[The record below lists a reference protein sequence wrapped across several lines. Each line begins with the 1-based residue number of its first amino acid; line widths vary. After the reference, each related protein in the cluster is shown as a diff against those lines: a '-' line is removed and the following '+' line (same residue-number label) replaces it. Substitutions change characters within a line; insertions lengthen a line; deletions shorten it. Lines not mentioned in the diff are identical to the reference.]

1 MGCSGCPHLSV
12 DVGAFVTLCPDLLS
26 ALGKAYSSELPVL
39 TERMHCVSSPV
50 SRPLAVSSCPVS
62 GVVGTDPFSSSIRQ
76 PGSQPGGDPSLLPSL
91 LPPPFC
97 HSQPD
102 HPCSWSCLQRSGG
115 KRGLCFSLFRVSPG
129 LGGRNN
135 PIHPSFHP
143 SLISI
148 DLLPHPV
155 LPDSKLHLPIYLPVH
170 PSIHPAYCCCC

>member
-1 MGCSGCPHLSV
+1 M
-12 DVGAFVTLCPDLLS
+12 TLCPDLLS

-39 TERMHCVSSPV
+39 AERMHRVSSPV
-50 SRPLAVSSCPVS
+50 SSSLAVSSCPVS

-115 KRGLCFSLFRVSPG
+115 KGALVSVSSGHLLG
-129 LGGRNN
+129 LGAET
-135 PIHPSFHP
+135 IPS
-143 SLISI
+143 I
-148 DLLPHPV
+148 
-155 LPDSKLHLPIYLPVH
+155 HLPIPHFLYL
-170 PSIHPAYCCCC
+170 SIYSHILYSQTPNSIYPFICLSTHLFYSMAQQHTAAAAAKSL